1 MRRLGITLAATAL
14 GLAFAGSAQAGT
26 LSRVDAITLRYEAT
40 PGEMNRV
47 FVSTDSQG
55 VYVIDTG
62 ATVTPGAGCTAP
74 APNEGFCAATVK
86 DQGSLRLQL
95 AAGDQGDYVNV
106 LPGTLGLVNIDG
118 GAGGDELIAGGAI
131 FSNVVDGGP
140 GADTFEGA
148 VTVDYHTRTNPLLVT
163 IGDDLA
169 NDGEA
174 GEGDNVSSETVGMEG
189 GQGNDDMTVLDSPS
203 VQQRTLLEG
212 VDGADHLSILRHSE
226 PGSIF
231 GGTGPDV
238 IHNESLH
245 GLVHGANGD
254 DLIFGGD
261 GSNQA
266 LWGEGG
272 DDTLRGLGG
281 ADYLFGNRGADV
293 LLPGPGRD
301 TAAGGHGPDTI
312 YARDGQRDSVSGGPG
327 KTDRARVDRG
337 LDHVT
342 YMEEL
347 F

>member
-1 MRRLGITLAATAL
+1 M
-14 GLAFAGSAQAGT
+14 
-26 LSRVDAITLRYEAT
+26 
-40 PGEMNRV
+40 
-47 FVSTDSQG
+47 
-55 VYVIDTG
+55 
-62 ATVTPGAGCTAP
+62 
-74 APNEGFCAATVK
+74 
-86 DQGSLRLQL
+86 
-95 AAGDQGDYVNV
+95 
-106 LPGTLGLVNIDG
+106 
-118 GAGGDELIAGGAI
+118 
-131 FSNVVDGGP
+131 
-140 GADTFEGA
+140 
-148 VTVDYHTRTNPLLVT
+148 T

-174 GEGDNVSSETVGMEG
+174 GEGDNISSEAIGVEG
-189 GQGNDDMTVLDSPS
+189 GEGNDDMTVLDSPS
-203 VQQRTLLEG
+203 VQHHTVLEG
-212 VDGADHLSILRHSE
+212 VDGADHLSILRHTE

-281 ADYLFGNRGADV
+281 GDYLSGNRGADV

-312 YARDGQRDSVSGGPG
+312 YARDGQPDSLSGGPG
-327 KTDRARVDRG
+327 KEDRARVDRRLDQVYDMEG
-337 LDHVT
+337 L
-342 YMEEL
+342 